1 MMKAFYVKDLSPAFS
16 IRLQAAA
23 FKHGFEWP
31 ASGQEIKYE
40 DKPVLLFAPWGNI
53 YWAEDDVQI
62 RQFAENVYTI
72 AEVEARL
79 VSFDLQKK
87 EKKPVLNDPL
97 VDLVRIILD
106 ELPEM
111 VTAYIVKPEPAKEM
125 KAEMPMAKLVTSQVA
140 Q

>member
-1 MMKAFYVKDLSPAFS
+1 MKAFYVKDLSPAFS

-53 YWAEDDVQI
+53 YWAEDDVRI
-62 RQFAENVYTI
+62 RQFAENVHTI

-79 VSFDLQKK
+79 ASFDLQKK
-87 EKKPVLNDPL
+87 EKKPALNDPL
-97 VDLVRIILD
+97 VELVRIILD
-106 ELPEM
+106 EVLD
-111 VTAYIVKPEPAKEM
+111 IVATCIVEPTEAKET
-125 KAEMPMAKLVTSQVA
+125 KTEMPMAKLVTSQVA